1 MIMSNT
7 ASQKS
12 HCAVG
17 GQARKGRVRR
27 RRRRVHVTLL
37 MGAAAIAFLALALV
51 YVGQRT
57 HIMTLSYQVEALNK
71 SVADAL
77 REQEFLQLRMAQAH
91 SLAHVEQV
99 ATGRLGMV
107 RPEATQYIVLDESA
121 RMTVAANHSESAEER
136 PRGLLAM
143 AVDWVAQHWPRM
155 ETAEAGGER
164 R

>member
-1 MIMSNT
+1 MIMSNR

-12 HCAVG
+12 HAVG
-17 GQARKGRVRR
+17 EHHVQAGRVRKK
-27 RRRRVHVTLL
+27 RRRVHETLL
-37 MGAAAIAFLALALV
+37 MTALALTCLVLALV

-57 HIMTLSYQVEALNK
+57 YIMTLAYKVEALNQ

-107 RPEATQYIVLDESA
+107 QPEATQYVILDETA
-121 RMTVAANHSESAEER
+121 RIAATADAQPVEEK
-136 PRGLLAM
+136 PRGLIAM